1 MTRLGAKHC
10 MYTEGM
16 VSSTGPKF
24 RSDHGLVDEQEEH
37 HCGWRVVRNV
47 EQGQAEEE
55 EELRVQTFLK
65 PQ

>member
-1 MTRLGAKHC
+1 

-24 RSDHGLVDEQEEH
+24 RSDHSLVDEQEEH